1 LKSKKIFI
9 AALFFP
15 VAWLAWWNLV
25 DPFIYPPKP
34 GEFRE
39 GMVVAGSLI
48 LVLLATA
55 LTLFIGCTM
64 GIREMYRDVSL
75 RTTSN
80 KLWLAAAAILLV
92 GSLVLC
98 STI

>member
-1 LKSKKIFI
+1 LKSKRVFL

-15 VAWLAWWNLV
+15 LAWWAWWFLL
-25 DPFIYPPKP
+25 DDFIYPPKP

-39 GMVVAGSLI
+39 GMVVAGTLI

-55 LTLFIGCTM
+55 LTPFIGCAM
-64 GIREMYRDVSL
+64 GVREMYRDESL

-80 KLWLAAAAILLV
+80 KLWLAAAANLLV
-92 GSLVLC
+92 GSLV
-98 STI
+98 

>member
-1 LKSKKIFI
+1 LKSKKVFI

-15 VAWLAWWNLV
+15 VAWWAWWFLL
-25 DPFIYPPKP
+25 DDFIYPPKP

-39 GMVVAGSLI
+39 GMMVAGTLI

-55 LTLFIGCTM
+55 LMLLIGCAIGVT
-64 GIREMYRDVSL
+64 EMYRDESL

-80 KLWLAAAAILLV
+80 KLWLAAAAILFV
-92 GSLVLC
+92 GSLVVC